1 MPVCDTRAAA
11 AAHVSSLAAAIVV
24 TAAAGRPVW
33 WALALAAL
41 GPLTAVVACA
51 HRDAFVR
58 AHAAEALRFS
68 LSVALYVTAI
78 AGGLSLTTVH
88 PTWTN
93 QFVPFL
99 MLLFGLLALNW
110 AMLTLV
116 AAWRAG
122 TGQQFT
128 YPLALR
134 RPRPRHARPLTY
146 RRSH

>member
-1 MPVCDTRAAA
+1 MPVSDRRSAA
-11 AAHVSSLAAAIVV
+11 AAHVSSLAAVIIVI
-24 TAAAGRPVW
+24 AAVGRPVW

-41 GPLTAVVACA
+41 GPLAAVAACA
-51 HRDAFVR
+51 HRDAFAR

-88 PTWTN
+88 STWTN

-110 AMLTLV
+110 AMLTLI
-116 AAWRAG
+116 AARRASS
-122 TGQQFT
+122 GQQFT

-134 RPRPRHARPLTY
+134 RPRPRHAQPLTFW
-146 RRSH
+146 RSL